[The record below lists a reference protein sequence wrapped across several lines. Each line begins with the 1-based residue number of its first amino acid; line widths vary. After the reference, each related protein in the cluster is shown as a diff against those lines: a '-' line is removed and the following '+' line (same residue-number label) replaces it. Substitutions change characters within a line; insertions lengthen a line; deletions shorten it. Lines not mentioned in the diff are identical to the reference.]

1 MRTTVNEYEEE
12 ETKNKIE
19 LKEIT
24 IQSQRQRQRQSN
36 AQSRVLL
43 NPLLITALNINYGD
57 VCKIE
62 FFVKRRRRRRTN
74 TDTTDTTDTDTD
86 TDEFNYYCHFIAQ
99 AHAHEIQAK
108 EYYVDSKDFQT
119 PTVKQEA
126 SSSSFMI
133 ESKEKPC
140 FLNLPFVINY
150 SALDDDDD
158 DDDDDD
164 AKERKESE
172 IIKTLNDYSFS
183 VHDNNEEEQ
192 KREFKAYLRKINRK
206 VMNCKR
212 CEIEIDSFVDDSNN
226 SNMSN
231 GLEDARRLLAHRI
244 VQRNCSVIFGES
256 ESSVVIRVRSCESV
270 EECDDD
276 DSGGGGVFL
285 ERCYRI
291 THRTIIAFVRKDEKN
306 KARNL
311 LKSLN
316 TNSASSSL
324 SSSSLLPTWH
334 ADAYLVACDE
344 LLEALREAILW
355 PKKYEKIAA
364 SIGASFPNGV
374 LIHGPSGT
382 GKSMAVRAA
391 CEEARND
398 LAIDIQIFNLSASDV
413 FSNGSYAGDAE
424 RNVRNIF
431 QKAREFCSIDG
442 NKRSIILMD
451 DIDAVATKRTKNS
464 SQHQNRIVAQLLTL
478 MDGAKQWPQSP
489 IVIATTTRPNAID
502 PALRRPGRFD
512 KEIETSLPNAEERV
526 LILKLHLQNVPLN
539 ESSFD
544 LERDVET
551 IAKNSK
557 GYSGADLQSLCRE
570 AATVAVKR
578 CSSSNSVNVS
588 IQFSDFAEAASK
600 VRATVIRNVATVADV
615 AKTSWEDVGGLVD
628 VKRRLVRAIDWPL
641 RKKSSFERLGIK
653 PPRGILLHGPPGGGK
668 TTLARAAATASG
680 ATVFSLSAADVFSMY
695 LGEGEKILTNAFLK
709 ARKASPAV
717 LILDEIDGMSGSRDS
732 SSSGSH
738 DSAAR
743 VLSAL
748 LTEMDGLSSNVSP
761 SSSVLVIATTNRLDT
776 LDPALTRPGRF
787 DLILEVGTLKSA
799 EERLE
804 ALLIHARTVSLS
816 NDVNLEDISLRTEGK
831 TGADLRGI
839 VREAAM
845 AALREDMMATCISQ
859 KHFLGVL

>member
-1 MRTTVNEYEEE
+1 
-12 ETKNKIE
+12 
-19 LKEIT
+19 
-24 IQSQRQRQRQSN
+24 
-36 AQSRVLL
+36 
-43 NPLLITALNINYGD
+43 
-57 VCKIE
+57 
-62 FFVKRRRRRRTN
+62 
-74 TDTTDTTDTDTD
+74 
-86 TDEFNYYCHFIAQ
+86 
-99 AHAHEIQAK
+99 
-108 EYYVDSKDFQT
+108 
-119 PTVKQEA
+119 
-126 SSSSFMI
+126 
-133 ESKEKPC
+133 
-140 FLNLPFVINY
+140 
-150 SALDDDDD
+150 
-158 DDDDDD
+158 
-164 AKERKESE
+164 
-172 IIKTLNDYSFS
+172 
-183 VHDNNEEEQ
+183 
-192 KREFKAYLRKINRK
+192 
-206 VMNCKR
+206 
-212 CEIEIDSFVDDSNN
+212 
-226 SNMSN
+226 
-231 GLEDARRLLAHRI
+231 
-244 VQRNCSVIFGES
+244 
-256 ESSVVIRVRSCESV
+256 
-270 EECDDD
+270 
-276 DSGGGGVFL
+276 
-285 ERCYRI
+285 
-291 THRTIIAFVRKDEKN
+291 
-306 KARNL
+306 
-311 LKSLN
+311 
-316 TNSASSSL
+316 
-324 SSSSLLPTWH
+324 
-334 ADAYLVACDE
+334 
-344 LLEALREAILW
+344 
-355 PKKYEKIAA
+355 
-364 SIGASFPNGV
+364 
-374 LIHGPSGT
+374 
-382 GKSMAVRAA
+382 
-391 CEEARND
+391 
-398 LAIDIQIFNLSASDV
+398 
-413 FSNGSYAGDAE
+413 
-424 RNVRNIF
+424 
-431 QKAREFCSIDG
+431 
-442 NKRSIILMD
+442 MD

-464 SQHQNRIVAQLLTL
+464 SQHQNRIVAQLFTL

-588 IQFSDFAEAASK
+588 IQFSDFSEAASK

>member
-1 MRTTVNEYEEE
+1 M
-12 ETKNKIE
+12 
-19 LKEIT
+19 L
-24 IQSQRQRQRQSN
+24 
-36 AQSRVLL
+36 
-43 NPLLITALNINYGD
+43 
-57 VCKIE
+57 
-62 FFVKRRRRRRTN
+62 
-74 TDTTDTTDTDTD
+74 
-86 TDEFNYYCHFIAQ
+86 
-99 AHAHEIQAK
+99 
-108 EYYVDSKDFQT
+108 
-119 PTVKQEA
+119 
-126 SSSSFMI
+126 
-133 ESKEKPC
+133 
-140 FLNLPFVINY
+140 
-150 SALDDDDD
+150 
-158 DDDDDD
+158 
-164 AKERKESE
+164 
-172 IIKTLNDYSFS
+172 
-183 VHDNNEEEQ
+183 
-192 KREFKAYLRKINRK
+192 
-206 VMNCKR
+206 
-212 CEIEIDSFVDDSNN
+212 SNN
-226 SNMSN
+226 AS
-231 GLEDARRLLAHRI
+231 
-244 VQRNCSVIFGES
+244 
-256 ESSVVIRVRSCESV
+256 
-270 EECDDD
+270 
-276 DSGGGGVFL
+276 
-285 ERCYRI
+285 
-291 THRTIIAFVRKDEKN
+291 
-306 KARNL
+306 NL

-334 ADAYLVACDE
+334 ADAHLVACDE

-398 LAIDIQIFNLSASDV
+398 LAIDIQIFNLCASDV